1 MLPPHPWVTVQIRGE
16 KWIFV
21 TAFGFK
27 GGPVMT
33 LDSKGR
39 LTVPAQFKDILVAAE
54 QGQLVVCKN
63 IERSLQLFPASVYA
77 RYEAQL
83 RALDD
88 SRSALKRRIIGSAN
102 DVVMDSG
109 SRILIP
115 PELRE
120 WAGLERNVIFMG
132 MGNRFEL
139 WDKARLD
146 LHEAESDEATLRAQQ
161 AGLSVD

>member
-1 MLPPHPWVTVQIRGE
+1 M
-16 KWIFV
+16 

-39 LTVPAQFKDILVAAE
+39 LTVPAQFKDILVTAE
-54 QGQLVVCKN
+54 QGKLVVCKN
-63 IERSLQLFPASVYA
+63 IERSLQLFPASVWA
-77 RYEAQL
+77 RYEAKL

-88 SRSALKRRIIGSAN
+88 SHAAVKRRFIGSAN
-102 DVVMDSG
+102 ELAIDNG

-120 WAGLERNVIFMG
+120 WAGLERDVIFMG
-132 MGNRFEL
+132 MGSRFEL
-139 WDKARLD
+139 WDKAKLD
-146 LHEAESDEATLRAQQ
+146 AHEAESEEATLRAQQ